1 MKIRHPFLCLWVCL
15 TLVAL
20 SLSALLCCLPQYG
33 PHSLEGKY
41 AIYGSFLLQLSGLW
55 IDKYTN
61 RGYLG
66 MKKPYTPSKKMR
78 RFRRSSVLAWIAG
91 SVSLALSLT
100 LILWGLPM
108 EDALPKYLCI
118 FGMALCPLG
127 WVGLLMSSHRR
138 RQALLM
144 RNPE

>member
-1 MKIRHPFLCLWVCL
+1 MKLRHPFLCLWICL

-20 SLSALLCCLPQYG
+20 SLSALLCCLPQYS

-61 RGYLG
+61 RGYQD

-78 RFRRSSVLAWIAG
+78 RFRRSSVLAWSTG
-91 SVSLALSLT
+91 SVCLALSLT

-108 EDALPKYLCI
+108 GDALPKYLCI
-118 FGMALCPLG
+118 SGMALCPLG
-127 WVGLLMSSHRR
+127 WTGLLMASHRR

-144 RNPE
+144 RNPR